1 MAKINSKSTRKALF
15 DEVARLNK
23 RIAELE
29 KRNQSERR
37 AIEGASDGLFDRPVN
52 NGVTWV
58 SPKWQ
63 ATFGL
68 TNESP
73 SFDEFADR
81 IHPQDLNRFKSALN
95 RSLQEH
101 QMRSKSFDSSSS
113 PVEYSC
119 VYRVLPFS
127 VAADHESSSSAD
139 YLWVRASGRV
149 LEENGEIFLSG
160 AHSNITNERAKQEA
174 FENWEN
180 IFQRIIQT
188 DPNLIFIKD
197 RNHCFYLVNQALA
210 EFYGATPEEIK
221 GKSDDEF
228 SLEDKQR
235 GICWDDDMKVLEGIE
250 TDGAHVL
257 PRQLTR
263 IEKLTSWKGEEKWF
277 RTVKKPIL
285 IEGSQNLLGISTD
298 ITETVVAREELQQII
313 DQVPIPIHTKTPD
326 LKYDTANQ
334 AFLGLV
340 SDILGRPVNLK
351 DIKRKTAGEIYGN
364 QNEQFWKEIETI
376 DRQTLEDPKGY
387 HEEFTEISFAC
398 GGSNKFRFIRIKRR
412 DGGLLGVSINITE
425 QEKEA
430 KLENMKALA
439 LVFRSLSHS
448 LLDVVVDGVKLEL
461 LPHKKEIDYPNIV
474 VLLDFLQSYIYRL
487 KELQTALED
496 DDHKERKM
504 VKLQVQQ
511 TKANLLQLVDRAV
524 KVMSNFIPEI
534 PIENKIPGSI
544 ELLCDERL
552 MQMVFI
558 ELIHNSKKF
567 TYNNHKASPIE
578 INASIEEKTVKISV
592 DDCGVGPIGVT
603 DTWEWFNLFSTG
615 VPKASGETS
624 LSGTAKDGTGFGLSY
639 AEWIV
644 NSHNGNF
651 NKPVVGK
658 NGCGTV
664 LSFEIPSAIE

>member
-1 MAKINSKSTRKALF
+1 
-15 DEVARLNK
+15 
-23 RIAELE
+23 
-29 KRNQSERR
+29 
-37 AIEGASDGLFDRPVN
+37 
-52 NGVTWV
+52 
-58 SPKWQ
+58 
-63 ATFGL
+63 
-68 TNESP
+68 
-73 SFDEFADR
+73 
-81 IHPQDLNRFKSALN
+81 
-95 RSLQEH
+95 
-101 QMRSKSFDSSSS
+101 
-113 PVEYSC
+113 
-119 VYRVLPFS
+119 
-127 VAADHESSSSAD
+127 
-139 YLWVRASGRV
+139 
-149 LEENGEIFLSG
+149 
-160 AHSNITNERAKQEA
+160 
-174 FENWEN
+174 
-180 IFQRIIQT
+180 
-188 DPNLIFIKD
+188 
-197 RNHCFYLVNQALA
+197 
-210 EFYGATPEEIK
+210 
-221 GKSDDEF
+221 
-228 SLEDKQR
+228 
-235 GICWDDDMKVLEGIE
+235 
-250 TDGAHVL
+250 
-257 PRQLTR
+257 
-263 IEKLTSWKGEEKWF
+263 
-277 RTVKKPIL
+277 
-285 IEGSQNLLGISTD
+285 
-298 ITETVVAREELQQII
+298 
-313 DQVPIPIHTKTPD
+313 
-326 LKYDTANQ
+326 
-334 AFLGLV
+334 
-340 SDILGRPVNLK
+340 
-351 DIKRKTAGEIYGN
+351 
-364 QNEQFWKEIETI
+364 
-376 DRQTLEDPKGY
+376 
-387 HEEFTEISFAC
+387 
-398 GGSNKFRFIRIKRR
+398 
-412 DGGLLGVSINITE
+412 
-425 QEKEA
+425 
-430 KLENMKALA
+430 MKALA

-524 KVMSNFIPEI
+524 KVMTNFIPEI